1 MAPSQHHPGGAAG
14 RNLENYAG
22 LKYDEPLGDFRFTGA
37 RSAQGEAMST
47 LSVMSSEFVPDA
59 TAVASMTSSRPRG
72 HGAVRAY
79 DWIGHHANQRPHKEA
94 VRDLGTGRSFSYT
107 QLDRRVDAAAAYLR
121 SLGIGRG
128 DRVAVLAHNG
138 VEYFDIQFACARTG
152 SIAVLLNWRLTVT
165 ELEYI
170 LNDSSPSLLVHDL
183 SFSDAAEELQ
193 RRCGIGSLL
202 AIDSGGAVN
211 PYEETLARFDGDDG
225 GREELTHDDV
235 ITIMYTS
242 GTTGHPKGAMITHG
256 MNFWNA
262 VNLGFPVGVGLDT
275 VHLNVLP
282 LFHTG
287 GLNCYSNPVLHAG
300 GTVVIMK
307 TFDPSETLRV
317 LGDPAH
323 GITHFFAVPAP
334 YQFMMQHPDFEFT
347 DLSRLRVAGVGGA
360 PCALTIMEAWAGRG
374 VLMAQGFGMTE
385 TSPACIALDPADA
398 LRKIG
403 STGKALLHTEM
414 RIVNEDGG
422 DCGPD
427 EIGELWV
434 AGPNIT
440 PGYWNRPDATASSFV
455 GRWLKT
461 GDAARMDDEGFV
473 YIVDRWKDMYISGGE
488 NVYPA
493 EIENVLY
500 QLPEVAEAAII
511 GVPNDKW
518 GEVGLAVLA
527 LKPGATLDRATVVQH
542 CVTRLAKFKVPNDIA
557 IVEALPRNATGK
569 VLKRELRTQFLG
581 SDAPKIS

>member
-1 MAPSQHHPGGAAG
+1 MPTTMDDTSLPGDP
-14 RNLENYAG
+14 E
-22 LKYDEPLGDFRFTGA
+22 
-37 RSAQGEAMST
+37 AQ
-47 LSVMSSEFVPDA
+47 
-59 TAVASMTSSRPRG
+59 ASMTTSRPVG
-72 HGAVRAY
+72 HGAIRSY
-79 DWIGHHANQRPHKEA
+79 DWIDHHAKNRPAHEA
-94 VRDLGTGRSFSYT
+94 IRDLATGRSFSYAE
-107 QLDRRVDAAAAYLR
+107 LDQRIDAMATHLA

-128 DRVAVLAHNG
+128 DRIGVLAHNG

-152 SIAVLLNWRLTVT
+152 AICVLLNWRLTVS

-170 LNDSSPSLLVHDL
+170 LSDSSPKLLVHDAE
-183 SFSDAAEELQ
+183 FADAAAQL
-193 RRCGIGSLL
+193 RDRCDIAHLL
-202 AIDSGGAVN
+202 EIEGGAGDSAYEQALAASGGAAV
-211 PYEETLARFDGDDG
+211 DGVA
-225 GREELTHDDV
+225 LTHDDV

-242 GTTGHPKGAMITHG
+242 GTTGLPKGAMITHG

-262 VNLGFPVGVGLDT
+262 VNLGIPAGIGIDT
-275 VHLNVLP
+275 VHLSVLP

-307 TFDPSETLRV
+307 AFDPGDALR
-317 LGDPAH
+317 LIGDPEQ

-334 YQFMMQHPDFEFT
+334 YQFMMQHPDFADT

-360 PCALTIMEAWAGRG
+360 PCALSIMEAWTERG
-374 VLMAQGFGMTE
+374 VDLAQGFGMTE
-385 TSPACIALDPADA
+385 TSPACIFLDPGDA

-403 STGKALLHTEM
+403 STGKALMHTEF
-414 RIVNEDGG
+414 RIVDDDGG
-422 DCGPD
+422 DCEPD

-440 PGYWNRPDATASSFV
+440 PGYWNKPEATASAFE

-493 EIENVLY
+493 EVENVLY
-500 QLPEVAEAAII
+500 QLPGVIEAAVI
-511 GVPNDKW
+511 GVPHDRW

-527 LKPGATLDRATVVQH
+527 VEPGADLDRTTVVEY
-542 CVTRLAKFKVPNDIA
+542 CVERLAKFKIPNDIA
-557 IVEALPRNATGK
+557 VVDALPRNATGK
-569 VLKRELRTQFLG
+569 VLKRELRERFVAAD
-581 SDAPKIS
+581 SPVIS